1 MSKYVKEFLQAEL
14 EKRIADQKIQ
24 EFLVVSTKGVGGIDN
39 NVMRGALKEKGIRLM
54 VMRNALAKRAF
65 RKQKM
70 DAAADL
76 LIGPCAIA
84 FGGDSIVDVAKEV
97 IEWKK
102 KLPVMEIRGAF
113 LDGAALDAKA
123 AGDLSNMPTRA
134 ELQGR
139 VVSCVLSPGARVAG
153 ALLGPGGKIA
163 ACIKTV
169 IEKAEKAETPEKQ
182 AA

>member
-1 MSKYVKEFLQAEL
+1 MSKFVKQLLQSEL
-14 EKRIADQKIQ
+14 EKQIADLGIR
-24 EFLVVSTKGVGGIDN
+24 EFLVVSTKGVGGVDN
-39 NVMRGALKEKGIRLM
+39 NIMRGALKQKGIRLT
-54 VMRNALAKRAF
+54 VVRNALAKRAL
-65 RKQKM
+65 RQQKM

-76 LIGPCAIA
+76 IAGPCAIVY
-84 FGGDSIVDVAKEV
+84 GGDSIVDVAKETS
-97 IEWKK
+97 EWIR
-102 KLPVMEIRGAF
+102 KLPIIEIRGAF
-113 LDGAALDAKA
+113 LDGMALDAKA
-123 AGDLSNMPTRA
+123 ASELSKMPTRA

-153 ALLGPGGKIA
+153 ALLSPGGKIA

>member
-1 MSKYVKEFLQAEL
+1 MSKFVKQLLQSEL
-14 EKRIADQKIQ
+14 EKKIADQGIK

-39 NVMRGALKEKGIRLM
+39 NIMRGALKQKGIHVTVL
-54 VMRNALAKRAF
+54 RNALAKQAF

-76 LIGPCAIA
+76 LVGPCAMVY
-84 FGGDSIVDVAKEV
+84 GGDSIVDVAKETT
-97 IEWKK
+97 EWLR

-123 AGDLSNMPTRA
+123 ATDLSKMPTRI

-139 VVSCVLSPGARVAG
+139 VVSCVLSPGAKVAG

-169 IEKAEKAETPEKQ
+169 IEKAEKAEQQT
-182 AA
+182 AAAA